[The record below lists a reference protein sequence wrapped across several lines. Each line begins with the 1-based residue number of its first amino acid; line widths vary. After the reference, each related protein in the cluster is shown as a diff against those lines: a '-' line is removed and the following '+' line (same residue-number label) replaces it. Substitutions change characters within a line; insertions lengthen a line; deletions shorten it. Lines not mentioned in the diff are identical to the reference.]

1 MMWLVV
7 LKPSQGFLLENLFN
21 ALYAVVKFEQIS
33 LAPVLG
39 EQQESL

>member
-33 LAPVLG
+33 LSFRLG